1 MKKILALLLALMMLA
16 SLVACSTKQ
25 ETPAPADTQ
34 ELAQSENAGTET
46 PEQPAQPETPAEIP
60 TVTMLTFTDWY
71 KSGWEAL
78 TAYIDEHAE
87 ELGFRLKIDI
97 IAGGGD
103 TKYAAIVDNLFM
115 WLYTIPSACIS
126 AFVLK
131 LPPVVTFC
139 FLKSDQILK
148 CIPNSIVCNRYR
160 WVRVLTRTE
169 PKQ

>member
-34 ELAQSENAGTET
+34 EPAQSENAGTET

-97 IAGGGD
+97 IAGGGEGEELVRAKFATGD
-103 TKYAAIVDNLFM
+103 LPDIA
-115 WLYTIPSACIS
+115 PSFRIGRIGS
-126 AFVLK
+126 
-131 LPPVVTFC
+131 
-139 FLKSDQILK
+139 
-148 CIPNSIVCNRYR
+148 
-160 WVRVLTRTE
+160 TE
-169 PKQ
+169 V